1 MVLKIKDFLK
11 KHTSLFILGIASV
24 SFFILN
30 ILLKDVLSVSEYGL
44 YSILITYSA
53 LISSFGLCG
62 LDQVFLRTSIIE
74 ENRIVVDP
82 RLVSMLCITV
92 LCMSLITS
100 TVISKYYD
108 FEISHFSLILLSI
121 ALILIKLSYNV
132 SRILSKFV
140 LSQITLNLWKFTL
153 PFIVVLSL
161 YMGIEVNFSLIIKDL
176 LYCCLFSLASFFLF
190 YSNIKF
196 KILEYSQLDLM
207 KLAFSFFLVLF
218 ISSFI
223 NFSDRF
229 IIERKFGLEELGN
242 YFFFVNLYLYPFVFF
257 STYIGFR
264 ELVSFKKS
272 FSIEL
277 LHQKLIS
284 AFKLSI
290 LFSISYIILITI
302 IQKFGLYEFEI
313 YRYKY
318 LIILLIAWGIVK
330 VLASLLSSTVSAV
343 FDRKDLNKLNI
354 YSIIIILLASPFL
367 YFSSSAINIVM
378 IFILVWIMRSSIY
391 YKILLKR

>member
-1 MVLKIKDFLK
+1 
-11 KHTSLFILGIASV
+11 
-24 SFFILN
+24 
-30 ILLKDVLSVSEYGL
+30 
-44 YSILITYSA
+44 
-53 LISSFGLCG
+53 
-62 LDQVFLRTSIIE
+62 
-74 ENRIVVDP
+74 
-82 RLVSMLCITV
+82 
-92 LCMSLITS
+92 
-100 TVISKYYD
+100 
-108 FEISHFSLILLSI
+108 
-121 ALILIKLSYNV
+121 
-132 SRILSKFV
+132 
-140 LSQITLNLWKFTL
+140 
-153 PFIVVLSL
+153 
-161 YMGIEVNFSLIIKDL
+161 MGIEVNFSLIIKGL

-313 YRYKY
+313 YRYRY

-367 YFSSSAINIVM
+367 YFSSSAINIVI